1 MTEFDVAIV
10 GSGPSGASTAFY
22 LAQQGIK
29 TVILEKETLPR
40 YKTCG
45 GGFSFK
51 GRRNLPIDVS
61 SVVELEFNSIDLY
74 LANKQHYTSTR
85 ENPIVSL
92 VMRDVFDELIV
103 TKAKELGV
111 TIIENCTVSSI
122 IKTNDGAVLHTSK
135 EPVTAKYIIAA
146 DGAFSSVAK
155 MAGWKEDT
163 RMMIPA
169 LEYEIEVGDED
180 YERLSKEI
188 RFDIDGVPSGYGWC
202 FPKKNHLSIGVCVF
216 KKKSPNIKELCQK
229 YIEYLG
235 ITEIKNITKHGS
247 QIPVSPR
254 TDGFVKN
261 NIFLIGDSAGFTDP
275 ITAEGISNA
284 IYSGKMVAEA
294 ILECNGNISLAA
306 ELYEAKLEE
315 SLLPQLKVAFKV
327 SKFLYQQK
335 TIRNVVMKKYGQKFT
350 DALTD
355 ICMGDK
361 TYPMDI
367 NEKLKQK
374 VKEFVILN

>member
-1 MTEFDVAIV
+1 MQDYDVAIV

-29 TVILEKETLPR
+29 TIIIEKETLPR

-61 SVVELEFNSIDLY
+61 SVVELEFKSIDLY
-74 LANKQHYTSTR
+74 LAHKQHYTSTR
-85 ENPIVSL
+85 KNPIVSL

-103 TKAKELGV
+103 AKAKELGV
-111 TIIENCTVSSI
+111 VIEESCLVTSI
-122 IKTNDGAVLHTSK
+122 IQTNSGAVLHNSK
-135 EPVTAKYIIAA
+135 EPIRAKYVIAA
-146 DGAFSSVAK
+146 DGAFSGVAK

-163 RMMIPA
+163 RLMIPA
-169 LEYEIEVGDED
+169 LEYEIEVGEGD

-188 RFDIDGVPSGYGWC
+188 RFDVDGVPSGYGWC
-202 FPKKNHLSIGVCVF
+202 FPKKQHLSIGVCVF

-235 ITEIKNITKHGS
+235 ITDIKSIQKHGS

-261 NIFLIGDSAGFTDP
+261 NVFLIGDAAGFTDP

-284 IYSGKMVAEA
+284 IYSGKIVAEA
-294 ILECNGNISLAA
+294 IASANGDVKSAA
-306 ELYEAKLEE
+306 DIYETKIQET
-315 SLLPQLKVAFKV
+315 LLPQLQVASKVA
-327 SKFLYQQK
+327 KFLYQKK
-335 TIRNVVMKKYGQKFT
+335 TLRNIVMKKYGQQFT

-355 ICMGDK
+355 ICMGDR
-361 TYPMDI
+361 TYPLDI
-367 NEKLKQK
+367 NEKLKK
-374 VKEFVILN
+374 KIKEFVF

>member
-1 MTEFDVAIV
+1 MNEFDVAII
-10 GSGPSGASTAFY
+10 GSGPSGAATAFY
-22 LAQQGIK
+22 LAQKGIK
-29 TVILEKETLPR
+29 TVIIEKEILPR

-51 GRRNLPIDVS
+51 GRRNLPIDIS

-74 LANKQHYTSTR
+74 LSNKQHYTATKK
-85 ENPIVSL
+85 EPIVSL

-103 TKAKELGV
+103 KKAKGLGV
-111 TIIENCTVSSI
+111 KIIENCTVRSI
-122 IKTNDGAVLHTSK
+122 IQTNNGAVIHSSQ
-135 EPVTAKYIIAA
+135 ESVTAKYIIAA
-146 DGAFSSVAK
+146 DGAFSTVAK

-169 LEYEIEVGDED
+169 LEYEIEVGEED
-180 YERLSKEI
+180 YKRLSKQI
-188 RFDIDGVPSGYGWC
+188 RFDVDGVPSGYGWC

-216 KKKSPNIKELCQK
+216 KKKSANIKELCQK

-235 ITEIKNITKHGS
+235 ITEIKDIKKYGS

-261 NIFLIGDSAGFTDP
+261 NVFLIGDAAGFTDP

-284 IYSGKMVAEA
+284 IYSGKAVAEA
-294 ILECNGNISLAA
+294 IIESNGDVDVAA
-306 ELYEAKLEE
+306 KIYEIRIAEF
-315 SLLPQLKVAFKV
+315 LLPQLKVAAKAA
-327 SKFLYQQK
+327 KFLYEQK
-335 TIRNVVMKKYGQKFT
+335 TLRNLVMKKYGQKFT
-350 DALTD
+350 DALAD

-361 TYPMDI
+361 NYPIDM
-367 NEKLKQK
+367 NEKIKKK
-374 VKEFVILN
+374 VKELVL